1 MAKKSEAG
9 AKKAPTKSELMASI
23 ADATGLS
30 KKDVS
35 AVFDAISNEV
45 TKQMSNRGT
54 GLFVLPGLLKI
65 ERRRIPAQPAK
76 KNWKNPFTGEIG
88 TKPAKP
94 ASNKIKI
101 RALKMLKETVA
112 KS

>member
-1 MAKKSEAG
+1 MAKKSEAS
-9 AKKAPTKSELMASI
+9 AKKAPTKSELMVSI

-35 AVFDAISNEV
+35 AVFDAIVNEV
-45 TKQMSNRGT
+45 KKAMGNRGA

-65 ERRRIPAQPAK
+65 ERRRIPAQPAQ
-76 KNWKNPFTGEIG
+76 KNWKNPFTGEVG

-94 ASNKIKI
+94 ASNKIKV
-101 RALKMLKETVA
+101 RALKLLKEMAT
-112 KS
+112 KG